1 MSITVRS
8 PEKVL
13 TPAPEGLHQAC
24 CCDIVDLGLVQTP
37 WGEKHQVELRWQL
50 EQVNPDTG
58 KPFELRKR
66 YTASLSEK
74 AKLRQHLE
82 TWRGKKFASQEL
94 TGFDLDRLI
103 GINCQLQVVHDL
115 GDDGRVWANV
125 QAIVPV
131 SVKLPRIAVS
141 NDYVRQQDRASS
153 RATASPESDRNG
165 SAVDETVPF

>member
-24 CCDIVDLGLVQTP
+24 CCDVVDLGLAQTP

-66 YTASLSEK
+66 YTASLGEK

-82 TWRGKKFASQEL
+82 TWRGKKFTAQEL
-94 TGFDLDRLI
+94 TGFDLERLI
-103 GINCQLQVVHDL
+103 GVNCQLQVVHDL

-125 QAIVPV
+125 QAIVPI
-131 SVKLPRIAVS
+131 SAKLPKIAVS
-141 NDYVRQQDRASS
+141 NDYVRQQDRAAS
-153 RATASPESDRNG
+153 RSTAAPESDGNG
-165 SAVDETVPF
+165 TSVDETVPF